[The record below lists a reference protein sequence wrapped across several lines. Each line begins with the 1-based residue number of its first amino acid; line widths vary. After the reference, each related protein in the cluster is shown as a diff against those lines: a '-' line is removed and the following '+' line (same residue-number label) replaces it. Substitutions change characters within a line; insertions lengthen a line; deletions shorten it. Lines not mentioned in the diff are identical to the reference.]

1 MSDILSVKVGQR
13 KRTAKARTA
22 GRDHKLQSERTY
34 DKDNQN

>member
-1 MSDILSVKVGQR
+1 MSDRVSVKVGQR

-22 GRDHKLQSERTY
+22 GGDHKLQSERIY